1 MNILIIST
9 QIPEPLS
16 TAAGVRMLQIIDLFR
31 SYSYNINFAY
41 SSPKNNLSFKLEQWS
56 IDCHFIKLN
65 DESFELILKKIQPDI
80 VLFDRFFTEEQFG
93 WVVDEQCPKALKILD
108 TEDLHFLRDMREQ
121 SLKKPVRTQSDL
133 VLNDKAKREL
143 AAIYR
148 CDLTLMISKEEIR
161 ILVENYN
168 IPKQL
173 LFYLPFVYQTKEEIQ
188 KQSPGFKDRQ
198 NFVSIGNFRHK
209 PNFDMVHF
217 LHQQLWP
224 EIKRVLPNTE
234 WHIYGAYC
242 PKSVEQIHNENKGIM
257 VKGRTSEAI
266 TTLKKYKVML
276 APLRFGAGLKGK
288 CLDSMQAGT
297 PSVTTYIGA
306 EGICIHKD
314 WPGFVEDNDEA
325 FIKSSVNLYTDE
337 KLWNIKQKH
346 GFQILKENFNLSD
359 FKNSFKMKIDE
370 SLKNLRH
377 LKHHN
382 IVGQLLKHHYHQSTK
397 FMSLWIRAKNS

>member
-16 TAAGVRMLQIIDLFR
+16 TVAGVRMLQIIDLFR
-31 SYSYNINFAY
+31 SYGYNINFAY

-143 AAIYR
+143 VAIYR

-217 LHQQLWP
+217 LHQQL
-224 EIKRVLPNTE
+224 
-234 WHIYGAYC
+234 
-242 PKSVEQIHNENKGIM
+242 
-257 VKGRTSEAI
+257 
-266 TTLKKYKVML
+266 
-276 APLRFGAGLKGK
+276 
-288 CLDSMQAGT
+288 
-297 PSVTTYIGA
+297 
-306 EGICIHKD
+306 
-314 WPGFVEDNDEA
+314 
-325 FIKSSVNLYTDE
+325 
-337 KLWNIKQKH
+337 
-346 GFQILKENFNLSD
+346 
-359 FKNSFKMKIDE
+359 
-370 SLKNLRH
+370 
-377 LKHHN
+377 
-382 IVGQLLKHHYHQSTK
+382 
-397 FMSLWIRAKNS
+397 